1 MLTESNLK
9 KDGIWRRTGEHA
21 LLVDIASATHARP
34 WESVERYIQAV
45 NRSHSEMVKF
55 AQYDEDYMTVLHY
68 LEEFTK
74 NASDVIKKRFLV
86 GDFCPGGM
94 F

>member
-1 MLTESNLK
+1 
-9 KDGIWRRTGEHA
+9 

-34 WESVERYIQAV
+34 WESGERYIQAV
-45 NRSHSEMVKF
+45 SRNHSEMVKF

-74 NASDVIKKRFLV
+74 NACDVIKKRFLV
-86 GDFCPGGM
+86 GDFGLGGM
-94 F
+94 S